1 MSYCNNI
8 KIYLSQIWN
17 TISLIYNI
25 RNIKI
30 SINNDENISEER
42 IQAIKNNIN
51 NIGVF
56 AIKLIQWSNERL
68 KFISNNPKIIK
79 IFENL
84 DTFYEECPIHHFSFT
99 ENMYHNDFQKQ
110 IHNEIKIN
118 YDHIQ
123 SGSIGQVYEGI
134 LISNNKKI
142 AMKCIHPEIY
152 NHLFIPK
159 YFLLFLNN
167 YLTYIPYFKKYKLP
181 LDIVN
186 FFESLELQM
195 DFTKEVEN
203 LNFMDNIYKNNPY
216 IIIPKV
222 IKYSKNIIIMTYESG
237 ESFNKISISNY
248 KKFKIINLFK
258 LFVRSS
264 IYSQGFLHGDLH
276 NGNWKVSNN
285 KINNINPI
293 IIYDLGICYKCPV
306 DLLNNIQN
314 SMDNSNFKNLLD
326 LLLSKESLSYNPYN
340 EIDTNNIKKEFIE
353 KIKKNMLLSKNMDL
367 QNIDLSDLI
376 PVIHDI
382 IQKGFVF
389 DSIFFNIFITIILI
403 FEKVSKYTENTM
415 DYKDKEITKNNRFT
429 VQYPALISF
438 SKTYR
443 IFPQYRK
450 NMEKLLDEYTKNNI
464 FEIFN
469 GIDKRMDY
477 LISK

>member
-1 MSYCNNI
+1 M
-8 KIYLSQIWN
+8 
-17 TISLIYNI
+17 
-25 RNIKI
+25 
-30 SINNDENISEER
+30 
-42 IQAIKNNIN
+42 
-51 NIGVF
+51 
-56 AIKLIQWSNERL
+56 
-68 KFISNNPKIIK
+68 
-79 IFENL
+79 
-84 DTFYEECPIHHFSFT
+84 
-99 ENMYHNDFQKQ
+99 
-110 IHNEIKIN
+110 
-118 YDHIQ
+118 
-123 SGSIGQVYEGI
+123 
-134 LISNNKKI
+134 
-142 AMKCIHPEIY
+142 
-152 NHLFIPK
+152 
-159 YFLLFLNN
+159 
-167 YLTYIPYFKKYKLP
+167 
-181 LDIVN
+181 
-186 FFESLELQM
+186 
-195 DFTKEVEN
+195 
-203 LNFMDNIYKNNPY
+203 
-216 IIIPKV
+216 
-222 IKYSKNIIIMTYESG
+222 
-237 ESFNKISISNY
+237 
-248 KKFKIINLFK
+248 
-258 LFVRSS
+258 RSS

-276 NGNWKVSNN
+276 NGNWKVSNK

-340 EIDTNNIKKEFIE
+340 EIDTNYIKKEFIE

-376 PVIHDI
+376 PLIHDI